1 MLKIVEKKF
10 VYFGHHRI
18 ENAVKDRSALYQE
31 FREHMKEEL
40 TTVKIVFPEWD
51 LIAHVKVVDNTVV
64 FSVNSLYNKV
74 DIVID
79 PQ

>member
-1 MLKIVEKKF
+1 
-10 VYFGHHRI
+10 
-18 ENAVKDRSALYQE
+18 
-31 FREHMKEEL
+31 MKEEL